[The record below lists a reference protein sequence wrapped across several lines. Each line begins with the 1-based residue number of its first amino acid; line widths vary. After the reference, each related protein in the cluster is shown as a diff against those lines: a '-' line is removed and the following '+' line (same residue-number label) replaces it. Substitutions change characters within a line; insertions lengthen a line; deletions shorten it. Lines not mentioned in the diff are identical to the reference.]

1 MTQHADATLP
11 DGLTNAQQE
20 LPRHVQG
27 LVEAMFPSQQCSP
40 DKIAQLISQVT
51 KYARILKPGSIVDVQ
66 QLLVEA
72 VGVCSTAAQQISADT
87 KQQQQQQQQ
96 QATPH
101 ISPAVLEAASE
112 YLQTVHSISF
122 SQSWLQALG
131 SNIFKSTRN
140 SLCKTMTHDILF
152 LVEGAFVTGT
162 NLRADCHLKKALQ
175 TIWDIAKA
183 GAQHLRGGP
192 DEFRCYPL
200 LNSAWVAG
208 MKMLTSD
215 SDSMCK
221 LALHTDGLQQGI
233 LTCLLDAIHREMSL
247 FLSSSSDQHIQVM
260 KFWLQ
265 HLHRFAH
272 SLAAP
277 VIQIWTEF
285 IGRSSGW
292 LQNLNRRCLSTIE
305 KSDSPTLTMHSLM
318 TVRLA
323 MVCNVTLSGADEDE
337 LKACLDTILSQRPLE
352 LQLVAEMLARPGL
365 MASPKLRRQAANQ
378 LLPLLYEHAA
388 SAVHDLEMEAK
399 CTFIGRLQTAALIF
413 LAECCSAR
421 IGWQEGQAVLFR
433 MSLNPEPILQQL
445 LLSTWGGILRRCDD
459 ELANVHLMALFAVL
473 CGMVQA
479 EAAQDGFERPSAV
492 LEQLVALLA
501 GLVQSS
507 SPGPQ
512 LHLEQLAWQAGSRSV
527 HGSVA
532 DMAVSAVSCRL
543 LRLAQNSQV
552 PKETLSSRA
561 AVLQETIIQ
570 AHTETASP
578 GLLQLLNKGEELLL
592 FLQKASAHH
601 LVDVASLTTHVL
613 DCLASIY
620 QLPQAD
626 ACRAKALRML
636 QHLYTPGDDASWLS
650 SLAAV
655 IEDGQL
661 WNSKA
666 GANVASLLGAYAS
679 LESQPQ
685 ALFHP
690 TMTVSAW
697 NVKHAAMQGF
707 LCFMRASST
716 DFHKMLPSAIYDPGN
731 LQSAKTMYFVHL
743 LKQYMEQRWSAIE
756 PSTTDILQSSQQD
769 ACWDMSVLQACLAEQ
784 QRTWAS
790 LLPQPLDTAGLVG
803 NIAVD
808 QPAASRQQ
816 EAIQLLE
823 QGMHMLEGELST
835 ALKKQSPQTS
845 SCKAN
850 DDETVQPAITALIAR
865 LQAVQ
870 SAPSKV

>member
-40 DKIAQLISQVT
+40 DKIAQLIS
-51 KYARILKPGSIVDVQ
+51 
-66 QLLVEA
+66 
-72 VGVCSTAAQQISADT
+72 
-87 KQQQQQQQQ
+87 
-96 QATPH
+96 
-101 ISPAVLEAASE
+101 
-112 YLQTVHSISF
+112 
-122 SQSWLQALG
+122 
-131 SNIFKSTRN
+131 
-140 SLCKTMTHDILF
+140 
-152 LVEGAFVTGT
+152 
-162 NLRADCHLKKALQ
+162 
-175 TIWDIAKA
+175 
-183 GAQHLRGGP
+183 
-192 DEFRCYPL
+192 
-200 LNSAWVAG
+200 
-208 MKMLTSD
+208 
-215 SDSMCK
+215 
-221 LALHTDGLQQGI
+221 
-233 LTCLLDAIHREMSL
+233 
-247 FLSSSSDQHIQVM
+247 QVM

-421 IGWQEGQAVLFR
+421 

-445 LLSTWGGILRRCDD
+445 LLSTWGGILRSSQQL
-459 ELANVHLMALFAVL
+459 LARSLEACKLRIMARLPIPPSRNVPWQWRM
-473 CGMVQA
+473 A
-479 EAAQDGFERPSAV
+479 EAYA
-492 LEQLVALLA
+492 
-501 GLVQSS
+501 SS
-507 SPGPQ
+507 
-512 LHLEQLAWQAGSRSV
+512 ESV

-743 LKQYMEQRWSAIE
+743 LKQYMEQRWHA
-756 PSTTDILQSSQQD
+756 
-769 ACWDMSVLQACLAEQ
+769 
-784 QRTWAS
+784 
-790 LLPQPLDTAGLVG
+790 
-803 NIAVD
+803 
-808 QPAASRQQ
+808 
-816 EAIQLLE
+816 
-823 QGMHMLEGELST
+823 
-835 ALKKQSPQTS
+835 
-845 SCKAN
+845 
-850 DDETVQPAITALIAR
+850 
-865 LQAVQ
+865 
-870 SAPSKV
+870 

>member
-40 DKIAQLISQVT
+40 DKIAQLIS
-51 KYARILKPGSIVDVQ
+51 
-66 QLLVEA
+66 
-72 VGVCSTAAQQISADT
+72 
-87 KQQQQQQQQ
+87 
-96 QATPH
+96 
-101 ISPAVLEAASE
+101 
-112 YLQTVHSISF
+112 
-122 SQSWLQALG
+122 
-131 SNIFKSTRN
+131 
-140 SLCKTMTHDILF
+140 
-152 LVEGAFVTGT
+152 
-162 NLRADCHLKKALQ
+162 
-175 TIWDIAKA
+175 
-183 GAQHLRGGP
+183 
-192 DEFRCYPL
+192 
-200 LNSAWVAG
+200 
-208 MKMLTSD
+208 
-215 SDSMCK
+215 
-221 LALHTDGLQQGI
+221 
-233 LTCLLDAIHREMSL
+233 
-247 FLSSSSDQHIQVM
+247 QVM

-413 LAECCSAR
+413 LAECCSA
-421 IGWQEGQAVLFR
+421 R

-743 LKQYMEQRWSAIE
+743 LKQYMEQRWHA
-756 PSTTDILQSSQQD
+756 
-769 ACWDMSVLQACLAEQ
+769 
-784 QRTWAS
+784 
-790 LLPQPLDTAGLVG
+790 
-803 NIAVD
+803 
-808 QPAASRQQ
+808 
-816 EAIQLLE
+816 
-823 QGMHMLEGELST
+823 
-835 ALKKQSPQTS
+835 
-845 SCKAN
+845 
-850 DDETVQPAITALIAR
+850 
-865 LQAVQ
+865 
-870 SAPSKV
+870 